1 MKTSRTKQIDLER
14 NRGMYGLVG
23 LISAL
28 LFVIVVM
35 EWKSYAVSFENL
47 MKGESDPFISEVP
60 YTFYEQ
66 NYPKKEQRPE
76 TQKVVAIDN
85 GNGNVDDKKLN
96 IIEIDGWDDN
106 PNWEPE
112 FLPEPEPEIDPILFI
127 MVENFPIFPGCEHVK
142 GREEQR
148 KCFESK
154 VNAFLM
160 ANTNY
165 PEMARV
171 YRSQGK
177 VYVDFVIDANGKV
190 TKATIARGVDKYL
203 DQEALRV
210 VESLP
215 SMVPANQRGKNV
227 PVLFTAPINFK
238 MQ

>member
-1 MKTSRTKQIDLER
+1 MKTSKTKQDDLER
-14 NRGMYGLVG
+14 NRGMYGLIG
-23 LISAL
+23 LVSAL

-35 EWKSYAVSFENL
+35 EWKTYSVSFQHL
-47 MKGESDPFISEVP
+47 MKGEPDPYISEIP

-66 NYPKKEQRPE
+66 NYPKKEPQPE
-76 TQKVVAIDN
+76 TQKVVIIDN
-85 GNGNVDDKKLN
+85 GNGNEDDKKLT

-106 PNWEPE
+106 PNWEPY
-112 FLPEPEPEIDPILFI
+112 FQPEPEPEIDPIPFI

-148 KCFESK
+148 ICFESK
-154 VNAFLM
+154 VNEFLK
-160 ANTNY
+160 ANANY
-165 PEMARV
+165 PELAKI

-177 VYVDFVIDANGKV
+177 VYVNFVIDAKGKV
-190 TKATIARGVDKYL
+190 TKATIAQGVDKYL

-215 SMVPANQRGKNV
+215 AMVPANQRGKNV

>member
-1 MKTSRTKQIDLER
+1 MKTSRTKQVDLER

-47 MKGESDPFISEVP
+47 MKGEPDPFISEIP

-66 NYPKKEQRPE
+66 NYPKKEPKPE
-76 TQKVVAIDN
+76 TQKVVVIDN
-85 GNGNVDDKKLN
+85 GNGNMDDKKLA
-96 IIEIDGWDDN
+96 IIEIDGWGDD
-106 PNWEPE
+106 PNWEPN
-112 FLPEPEPEIDPILFI
+112 FLPEPEPEVDPILFI
-127 MVENFPIFPGCEHVK
+127 MVENFPIFPGCEGVK

-154 VNAFLM
+154 VNAFLT

-165 PEMARV
+165 PEMARI

-177 VYVDFVIDANGKV
+177 VYVDFVIDTNGKI

-215 SMVPANQRGKNV
+215 AMVPANQRGKNV
-227 PVLFTAPINFK
+227 PVLFTAPIHFK